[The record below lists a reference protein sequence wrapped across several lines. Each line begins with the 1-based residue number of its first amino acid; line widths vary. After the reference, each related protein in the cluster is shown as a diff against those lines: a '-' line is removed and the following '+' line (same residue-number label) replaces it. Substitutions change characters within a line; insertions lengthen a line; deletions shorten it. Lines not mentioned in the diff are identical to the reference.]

1 MKENIF
7 KTLTDIESQAQEL
20 KNYVKILKNSIENEN
35 DIDYLWN
42 FVDLIYD
49 KTEENLES
57 IENLR
62 IITAD
67 ILLK

>member
-7 KTLTDIESQAQEL
+7 KTLIDIENKAHEL

-35 DIDYLWN
+35 DIDYLWD

-49 KTEENLES
+49 KTEENLEN
-57 IENLR
+57 IENIR
-62 IITAD
+62 IKIGVS
-67 ILLK
+67 